1 MSRQQN
7 KSENDFKIVVSTL
20 PGLEKTLAGELLA
33 LGGKEITEHT
43 RAVSCVGDLGFLYKI
58 NFNLRTGLRV
68 LRPIKNFVAAD
79 IKALYNEIKKIDW
92 SGYMEKNGTLWIEAS
107 LNSEFFN
114 HSQYVAQV
122 TKDAIADQFRAAS
135 GIRPSVNKERS
146 DLRIHLHIYKDEVT
160 VSLDSSGES
169 LHKRGYRNATNLAP
183 LNEALAAGMIL
194 LSGWERHITFLD
206 PMCGSATISI
216 EAALIANRIPPGYY
230 RDDFGFIRWKNF
242 DENLWNLI
250 QEKSIDRITDHQ
262 PQILASDISAN
273 VLKKAKSNILNAKVE
288 DVVKVKTTSFFDL
301 QPATSRGMIF
311 LNPPYGERME
321 KDDIPKL
328 YKEIGDKLKKDFSG
342 HTAWMI
348 TSNLEAIKKIG
359 LHPSRKMTLYNGAL
373 ECKFLKFE
381 MYSGTKKTKHKS
393 HPE

>member
-1 MSRQQN
+1 MSRLN
-7 KSENDFKIVVSTL
+7 PNTDNDFKIVVSTL
-20 PGLEKTLAGELLA
+20 PGLEKTLSGELLS
-33 LGGKEITEHT
+33 LGGKEITEHR

-58 NFNLRTGLRV
+58 NLNLRTGLRV
-68 LRPIKNFVAAD
+68 LRPIKSFLATNE
-79 IKALYNEIKKIDW
+79 KELYTEIKKMDW
-92 SGYMEKNGTLWIEAS
+92 SHHLEKDGTLWIEAS

-122 TKDAIADQFRAAS
+122 TKDAIADQFRGAT
-135 GIRPSVNKERS
+135 GIRPSVVKERS
-146 DLRIHLHIYKDEVT
+146 DLRLHLHIFKDEVT

-230 RDDFGFIRWKNF
+230 RDDYAFMRWKNF
-242 DENLWNLI
+242 DEKLWNLI
-250 QEKSIDRITDHQ
+250 QEKSVDKIAEHQ
-262 PQILASDISAN
+262 PEIQASDISSN
-273 VLKKAKSNILNAKVE
+273 VLKKAKSNVANAKVE
-288 DVVKVKTTSFFDL
+288 DVVKIKCSSFFDL
-301 QPATSRGMIF
+301 QPSSSRGVIF

-321 KDDIPKL
+321 KDDIPNL

-342 HTAWMI
+342 HTAWLI
-348 TSNLEAIKKIG
+348 SSNLEALKKIG
-359 LHPSRKMTLYNGAL
+359 LHASRKISLYNGAL
-373 ECKFLKFE
+373 ECKFLRFDL
-381 MYSGTKKTKHKS
+381 YSGSKKLSKKES
-393 HPE
+393 N